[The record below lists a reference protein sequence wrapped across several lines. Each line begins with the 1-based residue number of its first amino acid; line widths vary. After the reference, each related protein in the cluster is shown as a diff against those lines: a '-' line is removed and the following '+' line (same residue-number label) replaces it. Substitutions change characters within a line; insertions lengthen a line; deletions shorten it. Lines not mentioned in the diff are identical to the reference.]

1 KNSGKDVSSSQ
12 HKPQVEGSEI
22 NNKNTNKNSGKDVS
36 SSQHKPQVEGNA
48 PNHQKFEKKDKKM
61 VIKTIVEYAKIF
73 YEYSSN
79 AQDTE
84 EREKNKSTNAQDTE
98 EREKNKSTK

>member
-1 KNSGKDVSSSQ
+1 
-12 HKPQVEGSEI
+12 
-22 NNKNTNKNSGKDVS
+22 
-36 SSQHKPQVEGNA
+36 
-48 PNHQKFEKKDKKM
+48 M